1 MDRFQQIDE
10 YMNRS
15 KAKKPIN
22 EFAFLTELNEEGEDE
37 QQGGGAPQNMES
49 NAPQPNGTDGGMD
62 APMPNTPSAEGGD
75 MGGQAPDNGGNAPMS
90 NEPPM
95 EGGADALGGPQQGD
109 MMPPMDMGMDNAPM
123 GGDDEV
129 IDVDDLTQS
138 QESTELRIDD
148 MNDKLD
154 TLAKVLQK
162 YSEAVDSLDSKIADV
177 KDEIA
182 HRMPTKQEKLELR
195 SVASTPYAISP
206 EEYWSNKL
214 ATNPNYSIEQSKKE
228 EESFDITEDDLA
240 DYNSY
245 DVMRSFNEN
254 KMELKNYLQF

>member
-22 EFAFLTELNEEGEDE
+22 EFAFLTDLNEEGEDE

-49 NAPQPNGTDGGMD
+49 NAPQPNGNDGGMN
-62 APMPNTPSAEGGD
+62 APMPNTP
-75 MGGQAPDNGGNAPMS
+75 
-90 NEPPM
+90 PM
-95 EGGADALGGPQQGD
+95 EGDTDAMGGSQQGD